1 MRLIDAD
8 KLYKQVQTE
17 CNPYG
22 KPSINYEDGN
32 KVMEWIENSP
42 TIESERTTGEWIDD
56 GDPATW
62 VCECCGYRVFRYNNT
77 PFCPNCG
84 AKME

>member
-1 MRLIDAD
+1 MRAIDAD
-8 KLYKQVQTE
+8 TLIKKMLADADTYSNDDIRHGYHNCVSLV
-17 CNPYG
+17 Y
-22 KPSINYEDGN
+22 DAH
-32 KVMEWIENSP
+32 
-42 TIESERTTGEWIDD
+42 TIELKQETGEWIDT